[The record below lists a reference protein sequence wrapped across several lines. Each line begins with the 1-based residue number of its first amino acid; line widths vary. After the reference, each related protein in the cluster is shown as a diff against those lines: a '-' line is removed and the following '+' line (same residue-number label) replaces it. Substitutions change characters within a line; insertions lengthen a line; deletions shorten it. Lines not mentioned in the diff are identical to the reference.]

1 MQYPLE
7 IRFKIWTF
15 APTISVSDAQGNLV
29 FYVRQ
34 KLFKLREVINIFAD
48 VQRSQPLYEI
58 KADRVIDFSARYN
71 FSDSTGTY
79 VGAVK
84 RRGLK
89 SIWRAHYDIFDGD
102 TVVFTIQEENPWI
115 KVLDALFEQIPL
127 VGAFSGYVLH
137 PKYLVSR
144 ANGGVVMRLEKL
156 PAFWEGK
163 YSIKQVDQMNDR
175 EEKQALLSL
184 LMMLLLERARG

>member
-15 APTISVSDAQGNLV
+15 APTISVSDAQSNLV

-71 FSDSTGTY
+71 FSESTGTY

-144 ANGGVVMRLEKL
+144 PNGGVVMRLEKL

-163 YSIKQVDQMNDR
+163 YSIKQVDQMSDR

>member
-15 APTISVSDAQGNLV
+15 APTISVTNAQGNLV

-34 KLFKLREVINIFAD
+34 KLFKLKEVINIFAD
-48 VQRSQPLYEI
+48 EQRSQPLYEI
-58 KADRVIDFSARYN
+58 KADRIIDFSARYH

-115 KVLDALFEQIPL
+115 KVLDALFEQIPV

-137 PKYLVSR
+137 PKYLIARPS
-144 ANGGVVMRLEKL
+144 GGVVMRLEKL

-163 YSIKQVDQMNDR
+163 YLIKQIDQLNDR
-175 EEKQALLSL
+175 EEKQAVLSV
-184 LMMLLLERARG
+184 LMMLLLERSRG